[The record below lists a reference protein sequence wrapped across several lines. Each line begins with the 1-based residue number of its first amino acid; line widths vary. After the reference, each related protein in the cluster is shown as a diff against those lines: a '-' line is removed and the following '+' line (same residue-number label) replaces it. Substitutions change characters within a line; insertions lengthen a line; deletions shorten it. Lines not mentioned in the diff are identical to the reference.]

1 MALVTV
7 ARLSDLVPRKGKCV
21 QANGKRL
28 ALFLVDGT
36 CYAIDDSCTHRT
48 TPLSDGQCWGTEVIC
63 PLHGARFDLATG
75 AAKSPPAKTGVKS
88 YPVQIEGDEVKVE
101 V

>member
-7 ARLSDLVPRKGKCV
+7 ARLSDLVPGKGVCV
-21 QANGKRL
+21 QANGKKL
-28 ALFLVDGT
+28 ALFLVEGK

-48 TPLSDGQCWGTEVIC
+48 TPLSDGFCYGTEVVC

-75 AAKSPPAKTGVKS
+75 EHRSPPAKTGVRA
-88 YPVQIEGDEVKVE
+88 YAVQVEGDEVKVE

>member
-7 ARLSDLVPRKGKCV
+7 ARLSELVPGRGV
-21 QANGKRL
+21 SVLANGRRL
-28 ALFLVDGT
+28 ALFLVEGR
-36 CYAIDDSCTHRT
+36 CYAIDDNCTHRT
-48 TPLSDGQCWGTEVIC
+48 TPLSEGSCFGTEVIC

-75 AAKSPPAKTGVKS
+75 EHRSPPAKTGVRA
-88 YPVQIEGDEVKVE
+88 YAVLVEGDEVQVE